1 MIAHVKIFHD
11 NPGMWCNMYP
21 KLTCYLL
28 TRSWSIDFITLLW
41 FMQSDQLIEKIGNDI
56 LLWKFITI
64 VNKILK
70 IRLDQTKINGRNW
83 KRHNDFNYELKLG
96 ICCQYI
102 HNCYID
108 YKIGIL
114 IKSNIKIFRTNRYDD
129 TGLFLSYIMKNFQTI
144 FLLF

>member
-1 MIAHVKIFHD
+1 
-11 NPGMWCNMYP
+11 
-21 KLTCYLL
+21 
-28 TRSWSIDFITLLW
+28 
-41 FMQSDQLIEKIGNDI
+41 MQSDQLIEKIGNDI

-83 KRHNDFNYELKLG
+83 KRHDDFNYELKLG

-114 IKSNIKIFRTNRYDD
+114 INSNIKIFRTNRYDD